1 MKASGSGAHENGVR
15 VGTTGG
21 GVNTAPPVLAISS
34 PGGQTVRG
42 VPLLPA
48 AVPLPPTT
56 PGAPPP
62 AGAPPCG
69 SFAAAID
76 PGPPPS
82 TPDSSEPARHA
93 HKRTHANSNGDPTLT
108 VPRVLHMPLESRDA
122 VDRHKAAAKQIRG
135 ATASI
140 LRAGGGSD
148 VKTPREIAA
157 RAVCMGVMTFR
168 SRFEGVRFAG
178 DAAATQ
184 EAAEMI
190 AGVTG
195 WLFDAGLSPSLIKA
209 EADLLKLKPNSWER
223 PVLVAIGEAMVP
235 ESIGV
240 LLAGLN
246 LVSEIPPYDR
256 AADAEPLLRMLP
268 FLSDSPFVTRPGMPP
283 REEWEAMA
291 TGVTPAAAAEIA
303 GAESVA
309 GLYWW
314 RAVSESLV
322 RAGKMPRARVAEILR
337 DGEARARVL
346 EIPYVKGDFK
356 AFGKPYATLTADE
369 HKAASMIA
377 EARVRAFRW
386 LLDDDVPWDAVPMD
400 S

>member
-1 MKASGSGAHENGVR
+1 
-15 VGTTGG
+15 
-21 GVNTAPPVLAISS
+21 
-34 PGGQTVRG
+34 
-42 VPLLPA
+42 
-48 AVPLPPTT
+48 
-56 PGAPPP
+56 
-62 AGAPPCG
+62 
-69 SFAAAID
+69 
-76 PGPPPS
+76 
-82 TPDSSEPARHA
+82 
-93 HKRTHANSNGDPTLT
+93 
-108 VPRVLHMPLESRDA
+108 
-122 VDRHKAAAKQIRG
+122 
-135 ATASI
+135 
-140 LRAGGGSD
+140 
-148 VKTPREIAA
+148 
-157 RAVCMGVMTFR
+157 
-168 SRFEGVRFAG
+168 VRFAG

-256 AADAEPLLRMLP
+256 AADAEPLLR
-268 FLSDSPFVTRPGMPP
+268 MPP